1 MEERD
6 LRKLAQDKIVAETSK
21 ALDATGEAA
30 AALLADLYAVGL
42 AHGVTPQDWAWVT
55 TLPGACWDVSRELE
69 ARRRQAAM
77 ERSRREDPRI
87 TPPGAGLRP
96 EPFRAAAPPPSHVR
110 RGPSR

>member
-6 LRKLAQDKIVAETSK
+6 LRKLAQDKIVAETGK

-42 AHGVTPQDWAWVT
+42 VHGVTPQDWAWVT
-55 TLPGACWDVSRELE
+55 ALPGACWDVSRELT
-69 ARRRQAAM
+69 ARRQTVID
-77 ERSRREDPRI
+77 RSRREDPRV
-87 TPPGAGLRP
+87 TSGPGLRP
-96 EPFRAAAPPPSHVR
+96 ESFRAAVPPPSHVR